1 MKQVRITVA
10 TIMMMLVAA
19 GALWASGSQEGAQS
33 GGGSQTDSQT
43 DSETE
48 SADEG
53 DRTEIQFW
61 HAFSDQP
68 RSNWIEERAAEFNE
82 MQSDYTVV
90 VERKGSYRE
99 TLQAAVLAARQGD
112 PPHAAQIFEIGSQLA
127 LDSGIFKPIGEI
139 GNFETDD
146 YIEPV
151 LNYYTIDGEVN
162 SIPFNSSSPIL
173 YTNKDK
179 MRAAGLDPNDP
190 PETFGEI
197 IDALEQ
203 ARDAGVEGA
212 KIGFPLHTWFFEQWV
227 AEQGAT
233 LVNNDNGRDG
243 LATETRLESPA
254 VERVFEW
261 VDELAEKDLYTYT
274 GKLEDWGGSGAIFQE
289 GRAMFHITSTSNVGS
304 LSKATADKFEMGTGR
319 LPIPDDVERNGVVI
333 GGASIWTLDGH
344 PIEELEATRD
354 FVLYMTNTENMV
366 SWHKLTGYY
375 PVRYSSIEMLEEQGW
390 FEDEPQQTVAFEQLT
405 ETTPNSATAGALMG
419 SFLDFRTTV
428 EQALQ
433 KVINGEDIG
442 PAMSEAKELAD
453 DALQEYNANL

>member
-1 MKQVRITVA
+1 MRHFR
-10 TIMMMLVAA
+10 MLFTAA
-19 GALWASGSQEGAQS
+19 LVLFLSAGFAWAGGSQES
-33 GGGSQTDSQT
+33 GGQ
-43 DSETE
+43 E
-48 SADEG
+48 SAAEAEADGE
-53 DRTEIQFW
+53 RTEIYFW

-68 RSNWIEERAAEFNE
+68 RSSWIEERAAEFNE
-82 MQSDYTVV
+82 MQSDYEVV

-99 TLQAAVLAARQGD
+99 TLQAAVLASRQGD

-139 GNFETDD
+139 GDFETDD

-179 MRAAGLDPNDP
+179 MREAGLDPDDP
-190 PETFGEI
+190 PETYGEI

-233 LVNNDNGRDG
+233 LVNNDNGRES
-243 LATETRLESPA
+243 LATETRLTSDA
-254 VERVFEW
+254 AQRVFEW
-261 VDELAEKDLYTYT
+261 VSELAEKDLYTYT
-274 GKLEDWGGSGAIFQE
+274 GKLEDWGGSDAIFQE
-289 GRAMFHITSTSNVGS
+289 GRAMFHITSTANVGN
-304 LSKATADKFEMGTGR
+304 LSEATEDSFEMGTGR
-319 LPIPDDVERNGVVI
+319 LPIADGVERNGVVI
-333 GGASIWTLDGH
+333 GGASIWVLDGH
-344 PIEELEATRD
+344 PTEELEATRD

-375 PVRYSSIEMLEEQGW
+375 PVRYSSIDMLEDEGW
-390 FEDEPQQTVAFEQLT
+390 FEEAPQQTVAFTQLT
-405 ETTPNSATAGALMG
+405 ETIPNSATAGALMG

-428 EQALQ
+428 GEAMQR
-433 KVINGEDIG
+433 VINGEDVE
-442 PAMSEAKELAD
+442 AALRDAKELAD
-453 DALQEYNANL
+453 ARLEEYNANL

>member
-1 MKQVRITVA
+1 MRHFR
-10 TIMMMLVAA
+10 MLLTAA
-19 GALWASGSQEGAQS
+19 LVLFLSAGFAWAGGSQES
-33 GGGSQTDSQT
+33 GGQ
-43 DSETE
+43 E
-48 SADEG
+48 SAAEAEADGEP
-53 DRTEIQFW
+53 TEIYFW

-68 RSNWIEERAAEFNE
+68 RSSWIEERAAEFNE
-82 MQSDYTVV
+82 MQSDYEVV

-99 TLQAAVLAARQGD
+99 TLQAAVLASRQGD

-139 GNFETDD
+139 GDFETDD

-173 YTNKDK
+173 YTNKEK
-179 MRAAGLDPNDP
+179 MREAGLDPDDP
-190 PETFGEI
+190 PETYGEI

-233 LVNNDNGRDG
+233 LVNNDNGRES
-243 LATETRLESPA
+243 LATETRLTSDA
-254 VERVFEW
+254 AQRVFEW
-261 VDELAEKDLYTYT
+261 VSELAEKDLYTYT
-274 GKLEDWGGSGAIFQE
+274 GKLEDWGGSDAIFQE
-289 GRAMFHITSTSNVGS
+289 GRAMFHITSTSNVGN
-304 LSKATADKFEMGTGR
+304 LSDATEGKFEMGTGR
-319 LPIPDDVERNGVVI
+319 LPIADGVERNGVVI
-333 GGASIWTLDGH
+333 GGASIWVLDGH
-344 PIEELEATRD
+344 PTEELEATRD

-375 PVRYSSIEMLEEQGW
+375 PVRYSSIDMLEDEGW
-390 FEDEPQQTVAFEQLT
+390 FEEAPQQTVAFTQLT
-405 ETTPNSATAGALMG
+405 ETIPNSATAGALMG

-428 EQALQ
+428 GEAMQR
-433 KVINGEDIG
+433 VINGEDVE
-442 PAMSEAKELAD
+442 AALRDAKELAD
-453 DALQEYNANL
+453 ARLEEYNANL

>member
-1 MKQVRITVA
+1 MRHFRILLPA
-10 TIMMMLVAA
+10 ALVLFLAA
-19 GALWASGSQEGAQS
+19 GFAWAGGSQES
-33 GGGSQTDSQT
+33 GGQ
-43 DSETE
+43 E
-48 SADEG
+48 SAAEATG
-53 DRTEIQFW
+53 EPTEIYFW

-68 RSNWIEERAAEFNE
+68 RSSWIEERAAEFNE
-82 MQSDYTVV
+82 MQSDYEVV

-139 GNFETDD
+139 GDFETDD

-179 MRAAGLDPNDP
+179 MEQAGLDPEDP
-190 PETFGEI
+190 PETFGEV

-233 LVNNDNGRDG
+233 LVNNDNGRAE
-243 LATETRLESPA
+243 LATETRLESQA
-254 VERVFEW
+254 VRRVFEW
-261 VDELAEKDLYTYT
+261 VQELAEKNLYTYT
-274 GKLEDWGGSGAIFQE
+274 GTLEDWGGSDAIFQE
-289 GRAMFHITSTSNVGS
+289 GRAMFHITSTANVGN
-304 LSKATADKFEMGTGR
+304 LSEATEDSFEMGTGR
-319 LPIPDDVERNGVVI
+319 LPIPDGVERNGVVI
-333 GGASIWTLDGH
+333 GGASIWIVDGH
-344 PIEELEATRD
+344 PMDELEAARD

-375 PVRYSSIEMLEEQGW
+375 PVRYSSIDMLEDEGW
-390 FEDEPQQTVAFEQLT
+390 FDEEPQQTVAFEQLT
-405 ETTPNSATAGALMG
+405 ETIPNSATAGALMG

-428 EQALQ
+428 GQAMQ
-433 KVINGEDIG
+433 RVINGEDVDA
-442 PAMSEAKELAD
+442 AMAQAKELAD
-453 DALQEYNANL
+453 EQLEEYNANL